1 MRNPRRRPAGSGL
14 KALLRGAGGEGTLR
28 GMDRAGWQ
36 FWIDRGGTFTDV
48 IGRSPAGDLVTAK
61 LLSEAPGQYD
71 DAAVEGVRRL
81 LAASGADEPGLDAIK
96 MGTTV
101 ATNALL
107 ERRGEPTVL
116 VVTKGFRDALAI
128 GYQNRP
134 DIFALEIRKPAPLET
149 EIIEADERVAAD
161 GTVLQALDEETLREE
176 LAAARQRGI
185 DAVAICLVHGYRWSE
200 HEKRIASIAEEAG
213 YGQISVSHETG
224 AVIKFVS
231 RAQTTLVDAY
241 LSPVLYRY
249 VDRLRRALATVA
261 APRRLQMMQSSG
273 GLIDAGR
280 LRGKDAVLSGPAGG
294 VVGMVQTAT
303 AAGFERLI
311 GFDMGGTSTD
321 VSAWAGEYVRS
332 LDSEV
337 AGVRLRAPMMEI
349 HTIAAGGGS
358 VLGYRDGRFR
368 VGPDSAGADPGPACY
383 RRGGPA
389 TITDANVVLGRIPV
403 AHFPA
408 VFGPGADQRLDPAA
422 SRAALRECAAAAGEG
437 REDPPA
443 VEDVAEGYLRIAV
456 ENMANAI
463 RRITVERGEDVRDFT
478 LCCFGGAGGQH
489 ACRVADVL
497 GIRSVWLHPLAGL
510 LSAYGMGLADLIAW
524 RTESVERPLGE
535 AGDAARRLRTRLVEE
550 CREELTSQG
559 IAADGLE
566 VAVRYGVRIGG
577 SDTVLD
583 VPEGSP
589 DAVTEAFADVH
600 RARFGVA
607 PADDPLV
614 LAAITVE
621 VRGRDELPRGFP
633 GPGSADTAPRPLEH
647 APMWLD
653 GEHREVPIYDRADL
667 GAGQRIASPAIV
679 IEDNATT
686 VIEPGWEGAL
696 NEHGHLLLTR
706 TEAPAAESVSSEA
719 DPVMLEVFNNLYM
732 HIAEQMGTVL
742 RHTAHSVNIKERLD
756 YSCAVFD
763 RAGRLIANAP
773 HMPVHLGS
781 MGDSVATVIRDNRG
795 DVRPGDSWML
805 NAPYNGGTH
814 LPDITVVTPYFACR
828 NDREPAFWLA
838 SRAHHADVGGLT
850 PGSMPPDSRHIR
862 EEGVLLDNV
871 RLARDGRLLAEQAL
885 TLFRAGDR
893 PARKPAR
900 NLADLKAQLAANE
913 EGIRQL
919 DRAIARY
926 GRTVVD
932 AYMEHVRE
940 NAATSVRRLI
950 ARLSDGSF
958 EYAMDSGERIRV
970 AVSVADGRAR
980 VDFTG
985 TSPQSPTNFNAPES
999 VTRAAVLYV
1008 FRTLVAESIPLNA
1021 GCLEP
1026 LDIHVPPGTLLSP
1039 RYPAAVV
1046 AGNVETSQCV
1056 TDALYGALG
1065 ALAASQGTMNNL
1077 TFGDDEHQYYETIAG
1092 GAGAG
1097 PGFDGADAV
1106 QTHMTNSRLTDPEVL
1121 ENRFP
1126 VLLEE
1131 FSIRQGTGGT
1141 GRHRGGD
1148 GCRRVIRFLAPMS
1161 VSILSGHRRV
1171 APFGLDG
1178 GGEAAV
1184 GRNRLRRAD
1193 GTVEPM
1199 AAVDTREAAAGD
1211 AIVIDTPGGGGF
1223 GAATEDGPED
1233 AD

>member
-1 MRNPRRRPAGSGL
+1 MH
-14 KALLRGAGGEGTLR
+14 
-28 GMDRAGWQ
+28 DAGWQ

-61 LLSEAPGQYD
+61 LLSESPGHYD
-71 DAAVEGVRRL
+71 DAAVEGIRRL
-81 LAASGADEPGLDAIK
+81 LAGAGDIGGRVDAVK

-107 ERRGEPTVL
+107 ERRGEPVVL
-116 VVTKGFRDALAI
+116 VVTRGFRDALAI
-128 GYQNRP
+128 AYQSRP
-134 DIFALEIRKPAPLET
+134 DIFALHIRKPAPLET
-149 EIIEADERVAAD
+149 EIIETDERIAAD
-161 GTVLQALDEETLREE
+161 GTVLRELDETALRRD
-176 LAAARQRGI
+176 LAAARERGI
-185 DAVAICLVHGYRWSE
+185 AAVAVCLVHGYRWTA
-200 HEKRIASIAEEAG
+200 HEQRVAGIAAELG
-213 YGQISVSHETG
+213 YTQISVSHET
-224 AVIKFVS
+224 APVIKFVS

-249 VDRLRRALATVA
+249 VERLGRALAPVA
-261 APRRLQMMQSSG
+261 APERLQMMQSNG
-273 GLIDAGR
+273 GLIDAAR

-294 VVGMVQTAT
+294 VVGMVQTAS
-303 AAGFERLI
+303 AIGLERLI

-321 VSAWAGEYVRS
+321 VSAWAGEYVRT

-358 VLGYRDGRFR
+358 VLAYRDGRFQA
-368 VGPDSAGADPGPACY
+368 GPESAGADPGPACY

-389 TITDANVVLGRIPV
+389 TVTDANVALGRIPV

-408 VFGPGADQRLDPAA
+408 VFGPGGDERLDRNA
-422 SRAALRECAAAAGEG
+422 SLAALEALAEDAAADTG
-437 REDPPA
+437 RAPTTQEVA
-443 VEDVAEGYLRIAV
+443 EKVAEGYLRIAV

-497 GIRSVWLHPLAGL
+497 GVRSIWLHPLAGL
-510 LSAYGMGLADLIAW
+510 LSAYGMGLADLIAS
-524 RTESVERPLGE
+524 RTESIEMPLEDATDTAEPVRARLMAGCRDE
-535 AGDAARRLRTRLVEE
+535 LAAQGLAGDA
-550 CREELTSQG
+550 
-559 IAADGLE
+559 LE
-566 VAVRYGVRIGG
+566 VAVRYGVRVAG
-577 SDTVLD
+577 SDTILT
-583 VPEGSP
+583 VPGGSP
-589 DAVTEAFADVH
+589 QDVAAAFGEAH
-600 RARFGVA
+600 RTRFGVA
-607 PADDPLV
+607 PGDEPLV
-614 LAAITVE
+614 LASITVE
-621 VRGRDELPRGFP
+621 ARGRDELPRGFS
-633 GPGSADTAPRPLEH
+633 GPGATDAPPEPLEH
-647 APMWLD
+647 TEVWLP
-653 GEHREVPIYDRADL
+653 GGYRRVPVYDRAEL
-667 GAGQRIASPAIV
+667 GAGQRVPSPAIV

-686 VIEPGWEGAL
+686 VIEPGWEGEL

-706 TEAPAAESVSSEA
+706 REAPAAERVSREA

-732 HIAEQMGTVL
+732 HIAEQMGAVL

-781 MGDSVATVIRDNRG
+781 MGDSVAAVIDANAG
-795 DVRPGDSWML
+795 DVRRGDAWML

-814 LPDITVVTPYFACR
+814 LPDITVVTPYFPGA
-828 NDREPAFWLA
+828 DATAPAFWLA

-850 PGSMPPDSRHIR
+850 PGSMPPASHRIE

-871 RLARDGRLLAEQAL
+871 RLARGGELQTEAVLEI
-885 TLFRAGDR
+885 FRGGDW
-893 PARKPAR
+893 PAR
-900 NLADLKAQLAANE
+900 NPRRNLIDLKAQLAANE

-919 DRAIARY
+919 DRAIERY
-926 GRTVVD
+926 GAGTVH
-932 AYMEHVRE
+932 AYMDHVRE
-940 NAATSVRRLI
+940 NAAASVRRLL
-950 ARLSDGSF
+950 ARLHDGEF
-958 EYAMDSGERIRV
+958 VYEMDSGEIIRV
-970 AVSVADGRAR
+970 NVRLVDGRAR

-985 TSPQSPTNFNAPES
+985 TSPQSPSNFNAPES

-1008 FRTLVAESIPLNA
+1008 FRTLVAEPIPLNA

-1026 LDIHVPPGTLLSP
+1026 LDIRVPPGTLLSP

-1097 PGFDGADAV
+1097 PDFDGANAV

-1121 ENRFP
+1121 EGRFP
-1126 VLLEE
+1126 VLVEE
-1131 FSIRQGTGGT
+1131 FSVRTGSGGRGRQ
-1141 GRHRGGD
+1141 RGGD
-1148 GCRRVIRFLAPMS
+1148 GCRRVIRFLQPMG

-1171 APFGLDG
+1171 PPFGLAG
-1178 GGEAAV
+1178 GGNGAV
-1184 GRNRLRRAD
+1184 GCNRLRRAD
-1193 GTVEPM
+1193 GRVEEL
-1199 AAVDTREAAAGD
+1199 AAVDTREVAVGD
-1211 AIVIDTPGGGGF
+1211 AVIIETPGGGGY
-1223 GAATEDGPED
+1223 GAPAHEEPDHD
-1233 AD
+1233 D

>member
-1 MRNPRRRPAGSGL
+1 MQ
-14 KALLRGAGGEGTLR
+14 
-28 GMDRAGWQ
+28 DAGWQ

-48 IGRSPAGDLVTAK
+48 IGRSPEGELVTAK
-61 LLSEAPGQYD
+61 LLSESPGHYD
-71 DAAVEGVRRL
+71 DAAVEGIRRL
-81 LAASGADEPGLDAIK
+81 LADAGDTGDRVDAVK

-107 ERRGEPTVL
+107 ERRGEPVAL

-128 GYQNRP
+128 AYQNRP
-134 DIFALEIRKPAPLET
+134 DIFALHIRKPAPLAS
-149 EIIEADERVAAD
+149 EIIEADERIGAD
-161 GTVLQALDEETLREE
+161 GTVLRELDEAALHHALT
-176 LAAARQRGI
+176 AARERGI
-185 DAVAICLVHGYRWSE
+185 DAVAVCLVHGYRWTA
-200 HEKRIASIAEEAG
+200 HEERIAALAAELG
-213 YGQISVSHETG
+213 FSQVSVSHETA

-249 VDRLRRALATVA
+249 VERLGRALEPVA

-273 GLIDAGR
+273 GLIDAAR

-294 VVGMVQTAT
+294 VVGMAQTAS
-303 AAGFERLI
+303 AIGLGRLI

-321 VSAWAGEYVRS
+321 VSSWTGEYVRT

-358 VLGYRDGRFR
+358 VLAYRDGRFQA
-368 VGPDSAGADPGPACY
+368 GPESAGADPGPACY

-389 TITDANVVLGRIPV
+389 TVTDANVALGRIP
-403 AHFPA
+403 AGHFPA
-408 VFGPGADQRLDPAA
+408 VFGAGGDQPLDRNA
-422 SRAALRECAAAAGEG
+422 SVAALAALAERAGAETG
-437 REDPPA
+437 RTPSPE
-443 VEDVAEGYLRIAV
+443 EVAEGYLRIAV

-497 GIRSVWLHPLAGL
+497 GVRSVWLHPLAGL
-510 LSAYGMGLADLIAW
+510 LSAYGMGLADLIAS
-524 RTESVERPLGE
+524 RTESIETPLGE
-535 AGDAARRLRTRLVEE
+535 AAEAADDVRRRLTAE
-550 CREELTSQG
+550 CREELAAQG
-559 IAADGLE
+559 LDEDALD
-566 VAVRYGVRIGG
+566 VALRYGLRVAG
-577 SDTVLD
+577 SDTILT
-583 VPEGSP
+583 VPGGNP
-589 DAVTEAFADVH
+589 DEAARAFADAH

-607 PADDPLV
+607 PGDEPLV
-614 LAAITVE
+614 LAALTVE
-621 VRGRDELPRGFP
+621 ARGRDELPRGFSAP
-633 GPGSADTAPRPLEH
+633 GASEVPPEPLEYS
-647 APMWLD
+647 PVWLD
-653 GEHREVPIYDRADL
+653 GEYRRVPVYDRAAL
-667 GAGQRIASPAIV
+667 GAGERIPSPAIV

-686 VIEPGWEGAL
+686 VIEPGWEGEL

-706 TEAPAAESVSSEA
+706 TGAVAAERVSSEA

-763 RAGRLIANAP
+763 CEGRLIANAP

-781 MGDSVATVIRDNRG
+781 MGDSVAAVIAANAD
-795 DVRPGDSWML
+795 DVRPGDAWML

-814 LPDITVVTPYFACR
+814 LPDITVVTPYFSPHRAP
-828 NDREPAFWLA
+828 EPAFWLA

-850 PGSMPPDSRHIR
+850 PGSMPPASRRIE

-871 RLARDGRLLAEQAL
+871 RLARGGELETEAVLEC
-885 TLFRAGDR
+885 FRGGDW
-893 PARKPAR
+893 PAR
-900 NLADLKAQLAANE
+900 NPRRNLVDLKAQLAANE

-919 DRAIARY
+919 DRAIDRY
-926 GRTVVD
+926 GAATVH

-940 NAATSVRRLI
+940 NAAASVRRLI
-950 ARLSDGSF
+950 ERLGDGKFSY
-958 EYAMDSGERIRV
+958 EMDGGERIRV
-970 AVSVADGRAR
+970 TVRVHGGRAL

-985 TSPQSPTNFNAPES
+985 TSSQSAGNFNAPES

-1008 FRTLVAESIPLNA
+1008 FRTLVAEAIPLNA

-1026 LDIHVPPGTLLSP
+1026 LEIRVPAGTLLAP

-1077 TFGDDEHQYYETIAG
+1077 TFGDEAHQYYETIAG

-1097 PGFDGADAV
+1097 PDFDGADAV

-1121 ENRFP
+1121 EGRFP
-1126 VLLEE
+1126 VLVEE
-1131 FSIRQGTGGT
+1131 FSIRAGSGGR
-1141 GRHRGGD
+1141 GRHRGGH
-1148 GCRRVIRFLAPMS
+1148 GCRRIIRFLHPMS

-1171 APFGLDG
+1171 PPFGLA
-1178 GGEAAV
+1178 GGEDGAV
-1184 GRNRLRRAD
+1184 GRNRLLRAD
-1193 GTVEPM
+1193 GRREEM
-1199 AAVDTREAAAGD
+1199 AAVDTRQAGAGD
-1211 AIVIDTPGGGGF
+1211 AVIVETPGGGGY
-1223 GAATEDGPED
+1223 GPAAEKARGDG
-1233 AD
+1233 

>member
-1 MRNPRRRPAGSGL
+1 MH
-14 KALLRGAGGEGTLR
+14 E
-28 GMDRAGWQ
+28 AGWQ

-48 IGRSPAGDLVTAK
+48 IGRSPAGELVTAK
-61 LLSEAPGQYD
+61 LLSESPGQYD
-71 DAAVEGVRRL
+71 DAAVEGIRRL
-81 LAASGADEPGLDAIK
+81 LAAAGNADTRVDAVK

-107 ERRGEPTVL
+107 ERRGEPVAL
-116 VVTKGFRDALAI
+116 VVTTGFRDALAI
-128 GYQNRP
+128 AHQSRP
-134 DIFALEIRKPAPLET
+134 DIFALNIRKPAPLET

-161 GTVLQALDEETLREE
+161 GTVLAELDETALRRE
-176 LAAARQRGI
+176 LAAARDRGI
-185 DAVAICLVHGYRWSE
+185 AAVAVCLVHGYRWTA
-200 HEKRIASIAEEAG
+200 HEERIAAIAAELG
-213 YGQISVSHETG
+213 YTQISVSHET
-224 AVIKFVS
+224 APVIKFVS

-241 LSPVLYRY
+241 LSPVLFRY
-249 VDRLRRALATVA
+249 VERLGRALEAVA
-261 APRRLQMMQSSG
+261 APERLQMMQSSG
-273 GLIDAGR
+273 GLIDAAR

-294 VVGMVQTAT
+294 VVGMVQTAS
-303 AAGFERLI
+303 AIGLERLI

-321 VSAWAGEYVRS
+321 VSAWAGEYVRT

-358 VLGYRDGRFR
+358 VLTYRDGRFQA
-368 VGPDSAGADPGPACY
+368 GPESAGADPGPACY

-389 TITDANVVLGRIPV
+389 TVTDANVALGRIPV

-408 VFGPGADQRLDPAA
+408 LFGAGGDQPLDRDA
-422 SRAALRECAAAAGEG
+422 SLAALDALAEAAADAARAPTTE
-437 REDPPA
+437 E
-443 VEDVAEGYLRIAV
+443 VAEGYLRIAV

-463 RRITVERGEDVRDFT
+463 RRITVERGEDVRDFA

-497 GIRSVWLHPLAGL
+497 GVRSIWLHPLAGL
-510 LSAYGMGLADLIAW
+510 LSAYGMGLADLIAS
-524 RTESVERPLGE
+524 RTESIERPLEE
-535 AGDAARRLRTRLVEE
+535 ATEAAGAARERLVADCRDELAAQGLPGDA
-550 CREELTSQG
+550 
-559 IAADGLE
+559 LE
-566 VAVRYGVRIGG
+566 IAVRYGLRIAG
-577 SDTVLD
+577 SDTILT
-583 VPEGSP
+583 VPGGSP
-589 DAVTEAFADVH
+589 GEVAAAFAEAH
-600 RARFGVA
+600 RSRFGVI
-607 PADDPLV
+607 PDDEPLV
-614 LAAITVE
+614 LASLTVE
-621 VRGRDELPRGFP
+621 ARGRDELPRGFS
-633 GPGSADTAPRPLEH
+633 GPGATDTPPEALEH
-647 APMWLD
+647 TGVWLE
-653 GEHREVPIYDRADL
+653 GEYRRVPVYDRAAL
-667 GAGQRIASPAIV
+667 GAGQRIPSPAIV

-686 VIEPGWEGAL
+686 VIEPGWEGML

-706 TEAPAAESVSSEA
+706 REAPAAERVSREA

-781 MGDSVATVIRDNRG
+781 MGDSVAAVIAANAG
-795 DVRPGDSWML
+795 DVSPGDGWML

-814 LPDITVVTPYFACR
+814 LPDITVVTPYFPDGCA
-828 NDREPAFWLA
+828 REPAFWLA

-850 PGSMPPDSRHIR
+850 PGSMPPASHRIE

-871 RLARDGRLLAEQAL
+871 RLARGGELQTAAVLEC
-885 TLFRAGDR
+885 FRGGDW
-893 PARKPAR
+893 PAR
-900 NLADLKAQLAANE
+900 NPRRNLIDLKAQLAANE

-919 DRAIARY
+919 DRAIERY
-926 GRTVVD
+926 GAATVH

-940 NAATSVRRLI
+940 NAAASVRRLL
-950 ARLSDGSF
+950 ARLRDGEF
-958 EYAMDSGERIRV
+958 TYEMDSGETIRV
-970 AVSVADGRAR
+970 QLRVRDGRAL

-985 TSPQSPTNFNAPES
+985 TSAQSRSNFNAPES

-1008 FRTLVAESIPLNA
+1008 FRTLVAEPIPLNA

-1026 LDIHVPPGTLLSP
+1026 LDIRVPAGTLLSP

-1097 PGFDGADAV
+1097 PQFDGADAV

-1121 ENRFP
+1121 EGRFP
-1126 VLLEE
+1126 VLVEE
-1131 FSIRQGTGGT
+1131 FSVRADSGGCGRQ
-1141 GRHRGGD
+1141 RGGD
-1148 GCRRVIRFLAPMS
+1148 GCRRIIRFLQPMG

-1171 APFGLDG
+1171 PPFGLAG
-1178 GGEAAV
+1178 GGDGAV

-1193 GTVEPM
+1193 GSIEEL
-1199 AAVDTREAAAGD
+1199 AAVDTRDVGVGD
-1211 AIVIDTPGGGGF
+1211 AVIIETPGGGGY
-1223 GAATEDGPED
+1223 GAPAHEDPD
-1233 AD
+1233 HDD

>member
-1 MRNPRRRPAGSGL
+1 MH
-14 KALLRGAGGEGTLR
+14 
-28 GMDRAGWQ
+28 DAGWQ

-48 IGRSPAGDLVTAK
+48 IGRSPAGELVTAK
-61 LLSEAPGQYD
+61 LLSESPGQYD
-71 DAAVEGVRRL
+71 DAAVEGIRRL
-81 LAASGADEPGLDAIK
+81 LAAAGNAGARVDAVK

-107 ERRGEPTVL
+107 ERRGEPVAL

-128 GYQNRP
+128 AYQSRP
-134 DIFALEIRKPAPLET
+134 DIFALHIRKPAPLET
-149 EIIEADERVAAD
+149 QIIEADERVGAD
-161 GTVLQALDEETLREE
+161 GAVLRELDEAALRRD
-176 LAAARQRGI
+176 LAAARERGI
-185 DAVAICLVHGYRWSE
+185 TAVAACLVHGYRWTA
-200 HEKRIASIAEEAG
+200 HEQRVAAIAGELG
-213 YGQISVSHETG
+213 YTQISVSHET
-224 AVIKFVS
+224 APVIKFVS

-249 VDRLRRALATVA
+249 VERLGRALEPVA
-261 APRRLQMMQSSG
+261 APERLQMMQSSG
-273 GLIDAGR
+273 GLIDAAR

-294 VVGMVQTAT
+294 VVGMVQTAS
-303 AAGFERLI
+303 AIGLERLI

-321 VSAWAGEYVRS
+321 VSAWAGEYVRT

-358 VLGYRDGRFR
+358 VLTYRDGRFQA
-368 VGPDSAGADPGPACY
+368 GPESAGADPGPACY

-389 TITDANVVLGRIPV
+389 TVTDANVALGRIPA

-408 VFGPGADQRLDPAA
+408 VFGPGGDEPLDRKA
-422 SRAALRECAAAAGEG
+422 SLAALGALAEAVGADTG
-437 REDPPA
+437 RTPTTE
-443 VEDVAEGYLRIAV
+443 EVAEGYLRIAV

-463 RRITVERGEDVRDFT
+463 RHITVERGEDVRDFT

-497 GIRSVWLHPLAGL
+497 GVRSVWLHPLAGL
-510 LSAYGMGLADLIAW
+510 LSAYGMGLADLIAS
-524 RTESVERPLGE
+524 RTESIERPLE
-535 AGDAARRLRTRLVEE
+535 AATDAAEAARNRLLADCRDELAAQGLPGDA
-550 CREELTSQG
+550 
-559 IAADGLE
+559 LE
-566 VAVRYGVRIGG
+566 IAVRYGLRVAG
-577 SDTVLD
+577 SDTILT
-583 VPEGSP
+583 VPGGSP
-589 DAVTEAFADVH
+589 GEAAAAFAQAH
-600 RARFGVA
+600 RTRFGVA
-607 PADDPLV
+607 PGDEPLV
-614 LAAITVE
+614 LASLTVE
-621 VRGRDELPRGFP
+621 ARGRDELPQGFS
-633 GPGSADTAPRPLEH
+633 GPDATDAPPEPLEH
-647 APMWLD
+647 IEVWLQGD
-653 GEHREVPIYDRADL
+653 HRRVPVYDRAEL
-667 GAGQRIASPAIV
+667 RAGQRVPSPAIV

-686 VIEPGWEGAL
+686 VIEPGWEGVL

-706 TEAPAAESVSSEA
+706 LAAPAAERVSREA

-781 MGDSVATVIRDNRG
+781 MGDSVAAVIDANAG
-795 DVRPGDSWML
+795 DVRPGDAWML

-814 LPDITVVTPYFACR
+814 LPDITVVTPYFPGGDAA
-828 NDREPAFWLA
+828 EPAFWLA

-850 PGSMPPDSRHIR
+850 PGSMPPASHRIE

-871 RLARDGRLLAEQAL
+871 RLARAGELQTEAVLG
-885 TLFRAGDR
+885 LFRSGDW
-893 PARKPAR
+893 PAR
-900 NLADLKAQLAANE
+900 NPRRNLIDLKAQLAANE

-919 DRAIARY
+919 DRAIQRY
-926 GRTVVD
+926 GAETVH
-932 AYMEHVRE
+932 AYMDHVRE
-940 NAATSVRRLI
+940 NAAASVRRLLD
-950 ARLSDGSF
+950 RLHDGEF
-958 EYAMDSGERIRV
+958 AVEMDSGEFIRV
-970 AVSVADGRAR
+970 SVRVRNGRAL

-985 TSPQSPTNFNAPES
+985 TSPQSPSNFNAPES

-1008 FRTLVAESIPLNA
+1008 FRTLVAEPIPLNA

-1026 LDIHVPPGTLLSP
+1026 LDIRVPPRTLLSP

-1097 PGFDGADAV
+1097 PDFDGADAV

-1121 ENRFP
+1121 EGRFP
-1126 VLLEE
+1126 VLVEE
-1131 FSIRQGTGGT
+1131 FSVRADSGGRGRQ
-1141 GRHRGGD
+1141 RGGN
-1148 GCRRVIRFLAPMS
+1148 GCRRVIRFLQPMG

-1171 APFGLDG
+1171 PPFGLAG
-1178 GGEAAV
+1178 GGDGAV
-1184 GRNRLRRAD
+1184 GRNCLRRAD
-1193 GTVEPM
+1193 GRIEEL
-1199 AAVDTREAAAGD
+1199 AAVDTREVGVGD
-1211 AIVIDTPGGGGF
+1211 AVIIETPGGGGY
-1223 GAATEDGPED
+1223 GAS
-1233 AD
+1233 ADEEPNHDD

>member
-1 MRNPRRRPAGSGL
+1 MS
-14 KALLRGAGGEGTLR
+14 TT
-28 GMDRAGWQ
+28 GWQ

-61 LLSEAPGQYD
+61 LLSEAPGRYD

-81 LAASGADEPGLDAIK
+81 LAASGADAPRIDAIK

-128 GYQNRP
+128 AYQNRP
-134 DIFALEIRKPAPLET
+134 DIFALEIRKPMPLET
-149 EIIEADERVAAD
+149 EVIEAHERIATD
-161 GTVLQALDEETLREE
+161 GTVLQELDPETLRGE
-176 LAAARQRGI
+176 LAAARRRGI
-185 DAVAICLVHGYRWSE
+185 DSVAICLVHGYRWTE
-200 HEKRIASIAEEAG
+200 HEQRIAAIAAEAG
-213 YGQISVSHETG
+213 FSQISVSHETG

-249 VDRLRRALATVA
+249 VNRLGRALESVA
-261 APRRLQMMQSSG
+261 RPRRLQMMQSSG
-273 GLIDAGR
+273 GLIDAAR

-358 VLGYRDGRFR
+358 VLGFRDGRFR
-368 VGPDSAGADPGPACY
+368 VGPESAGADPGPACY

-389 TITDANVVLGRIPV
+389 TITDANVVLGRIPE

-408 VFGPGADQRLDPAA
+408 VFGPGADQRLDPGA
-422 SRAALRECAAAAGEG
+422 SRAALQDCVAAANAGQGHGLSLE
-437 REDPPA
+437 E
-443 VEDVAEGYLRIAV
+443 VAEGYLRIAV

-524 RTESVERPLGE
+524 RTESIEQPLEE
-535 AGDAARRLRTRLVEE
+535 AIDAAQRVRARLLDE
-550 CREELTSQG
+550 CRAELTSQG
-559 IAADGLE
+559 IAEEALE
-566 VAVRYGVRIGG
+566 VAVRYGIRTGG
-577 SDTVLD
+577 SDTVLE
-583 VPEGSP
+583 VPEGTAE
-589 DAVTEAFADVH
+589 AVTGKFAAAH

-633 GPGSADTAPRPLEH
+633 GPGSGDEAPTPLEY
-647 APMWLD
+647 AAVWLD
-653 GEHREVPIYDRADL
+653 GDRHEVPVYARADL

-686 VIEPGWEGAL
+686 VIEPGWEGTL

-706 TEAPAAESVSSEA
+706 TRAPADQRVSSEA

-781 MGDSVATVIRDNRG
+781 MGDSVATVIEANRG
-795 DVRPGDSWML
+795 DIRRGDSWML

-814 LPDITVVTPYFACR
+814 LPDITVVTPYFAER
-828 NDREPAFWLA
+828 DAAEPAFWLA

-850 PGSMPPDSRHIR
+850 PGSMPPDSRQIG
-862 EEGVLLDNV
+862 EEGILLDNV
-871 RLARDGRLLAEQAL
+871 RLARDGHLLAAEAL
-885 TLFRAGDR
+885 ALFEAGDW

-900 NLADLKAQLAANE
+900 NLTDLKAQLAANE

-926 GRTVVD
+926 GREVVD

-940 NAATSVRRLI
+940 NAAASVRRLI
-950 ARLSDGSF
+950 AGLSDGRF
-958 EYAMDSGERIRV
+958 EYPMDSGERIRV
-970 AVSVADGRAR
+970 AVTVTDDRAR

-1121 ENRFP
+1121 EGRFP
-1126 VLLEE
+1126 VLVEE
-1131 FSIRQGTGGT
+1131 FSILDGTGGS
-1141 GRHRGGD
+1141 GRHRGGN

-1171 APFGLDG
+1171 APFGLEG
-1178 GGEAAV
+1178 GGDAAV

-1193 GTVEPM
+1193 GTMESL
-1199 AAVDTREAAAGD
+1199 AAVDTREVAAGD
-1211 AIVIDTPGGGGF
+1211 AILIDTPGGGGF
-1223 GAATEDGPED
+1223 GAATGDDPSADEGPSG
-1233 AD
+1233 ADR